1 MFKFTKT
8 ISITESWFKRRPEK
22 ACLLKHSR
30 IDVAQ
35 LRAHPSSSLG
45 KRPLRMGRG
54 AVLKSYGN
62 ARVAGQFFEKN
73 CQKLPSGMS
82 EDVGSKLST
91 ISVVIPAYNEEKT
104 VGSVVQR
111 VHRVLQDLGMPYEI
125 LVVDDGST
133 DGTARIASQ
142 SGAVLVSNGVNRG
155 KGHSLCMGIEKSGGS
170 IVVTMDADGSHQPEE
185 IPKLLFPIL
194 RRNPR
199 VDAVIGSRFLGEL
212 EESAMSKLHFV
223 GNKIICLVMRILTG
237 KWVTDSQSGFRAYRR
252 EVFDSV
258 RIKSKGFDIET
269 ELTIKALV
277 NGFNLVEVP
286 ITCRGRVDSV
296 SRLNTFTDGFAVFRT
311 IFESALSEPV
321 HS

>member
-1 MFKFTKT
+1 
-8 ISITESWFKRRPEK
+8 
-22 ACLLKHSR
+22 
-30 IDVAQ
+30 
-35 LRAHPSSSLG
+35 
-45 KRPLRMGRG
+45 MGRG

-62 ARVAGQFFEKN
+62 TQVAGQFFEKN
-73 CQKLPSGMS
+73 PQKLPSGMD
-82 EDVGSKLST
+82 EGVGSKLSNV
-91 ISVVIPAYNEEKT
+91 SVVIPAYNEEKT
-104 VGSVVQR
+104 VRSVVQR
-111 VHRVLQDLGMPYEI
+111 AHRVMQDLGMPYEI

-142 SGAVLVSNGVNRG
+142 SGVVLVSNGVNRG
-155 KGHSLCMGIEKSGGS
+155 KGHSLCMGIEKSKGS
-170 IVVTMDADGSHQPEE
+170 IVVTMDSDGSHQPEE

-212 EESAMSKLHFV
+212 EESAMSNLHFV

-252 EVFDSV
+252 EVFDGV

-277 NGFNLVEVP
+277 NGFNLAEVP
-286 ITCRGRVDSV
+286 ITCTRRVDSV
-296 SRLNTFTDGFAVFRT
+296 SRLNTFRDGFAIFRT